1 MSNPTEVTIPDIGD
15 IQSVDVIEV
24 LVAPGDSVQK
34 ETPLVTLE
42 SDKATMDVPA
52 PCAGTVIEIRTAV
65 GDQVSEG
72 HVILLLEETDKTNG
86 RSGNTVVTTED
97 GEGIALTA
105 STGPTAA
112 EELPSETD
120 AAPPPVIGHSPP
132 ASLPPPVQRSGDALP
147 HASPAVRS
155 FARELGVDLRAIR
168 GSGSKGRILKS
179 DVQQFIK
186 NELTQSTQPIA
197 SDGREALP
205 LPQVD
210 FSKWGPIE
218 IQPLSRIQKRS
229 GPQLQQTWRNVP
241 HVTHHEEVDV
251 TDLENFRQSLKDEA
265 EEKGLRVTL
274 LPFLMKAVTA
284 ALAEFPRFNASL
296 GPSQDELILKRY
308 FHIGL
313 AVDTTNGLVVPVIKN
328 VDQKGIYQ
336 LASELTEISSRA
348 RDGKLRP
355 EDLQGG
361 CFSISSLGGIG
372 GRGFTPIVNAPE
384 VAILGASR
392 TQTLPQWNGKEFEP
406 RLMLPL
412 DLSYDHRVIDGA
424 AAARFLVLLKKQLE
438 DARLLLL

>member
-52 PCAGTVIEIRTAV
+52 PCAGTVIEIRIAV

-72 HVILLLEETDKTNG
+72 NVILLLEETDKTDG
-86 RSGNTVVTTED
+86 QSGNTVATTQGEED
-97 GEGIALTA
+97 ITSIA
-105 STGPTAA
+105 STRPAA
-112 EELPSETD
+112 TKELPSETGTV
-120 AAPPPVIGHSPP
+120 PPPLTRHVPP
-132 ASLPPPVQRSGDALP
+132 TSLPPPVQRSGDALP

-155 FARELGVDLRAIR
+155 FARELGVDLRMIR
-168 GSGSKGRILKS
+168 GSGSKDRILKS

-186 NELTQSTQPIA
+186 NELTQPTQPIA

-218 IQPLSRIQKRS
+218 TQPLTRIQKRS
-229 GPQLQQTWRNVP
+229 GPHLQQAWRNIP
-241 HVTHHEEVDV
+241 HVTNHEEVDV
-251 TDLENFRQSLKDEA
+251 TDLENFRKSLKDEA

-284 ALAEFPRFNASL
+284 ALTEFPRFNASL
-296 GPSQDELILKRY
+296 APSQDELILKKY
-308 FHIGL
+308 FHLGL
-313 AVDTTNGLVVPVIKN
+313 AVDTADGLVVPVIQN
-328 VDQKGIYQ
+328 VDRKGIYQ
-336 LASELTEISSRA
+336 LAEELAEVSSRA
-348 RDGKLRP
+348 RDGKLKP

-361 CFSISSLGGIG
+361 CFTISNIGGIG
-372 GRGFTPIVNAPE
+372 GHGFTPIVNAPE
-384 VAILGASR
+384 VAILGVSR
-392 TQTLPQWNGKEFEP
+392 TQTLPHWNGKEFEP

>member
-97 GEGIALTA
+97 EEGVALTA

-120 AAPPPVIGHSPP
+120 TVTPPVIGHSPP

-186 NELTQSTQPIA
+186 NELTQPTQPIA

-265 EEKGLRVTL
+265 KEKGLRVTL

>member
-15 IQSVDVIEV
+15 IHSVDVIEV
-24 LVAPGDSVQK
+24 LVAPGDSVQRDA
-34 ETPLVTLE
+34 PLVTLE

-52 PCAGTVIEIRTAV
+52 PCAGTVIEIRIAV

-72 HVILLLEETDKTNG
+72 NVILLLEEFDKTDG
-86 RSGNTVVTTED
+86 QSANTVVTTQGE
-97 GEGIALTA
+97 EGIALTV
-105 STGPTAA
+105 SNRPVEA
-112 EELPSETD
+112 EESPSETGTVT
-120 AAPPPVIGHSPP
+120 PPLIGHSPP
-132 ASLPPPVQRSGDALP
+132 SSLPPPVQRSGDALP

-186 NELTQSTQPIA
+186 NELTRPSQPIA

-205 LPQVD
+205 LPEVD

-229 GPQLQQTWRNVP
+229 GRHLQQTWQNVP

-251 TDLENFRQSLKDEA
+251 TDLENFRKALKDEA
-265 EEKGLRVTL
+265 AKKGLRVTL

-284 ALAEFPRFNASL
+284 TLAEFPRFNASL
-296 GPSQDELILKRY
+296 APSQDELILKRY
-308 FHIGL
+308 FHLGL
-313 AVDTTNGLVVPVIKN
+313 AVDTTNGLVVPVIQN

-336 LASELTEISSRA
+336 LAAELADVSARS
-348 RDGKLRP
+348 RDGKLKP

-384 VAILGASR
+384 VAILGVSR

-412 DLSYDHRVIDGA
+412 DLSYDHRVIDGV

>member
-52 PCAGTVIEIRTAV
+52 PCAGTVIEIRIAV

-72 HVILLLEETDKTNG
+72 NVILLLEETDKTDG
-86 RSGNTVVTTED
+86 QSGNTVVTTQGEED
-97 GEGIALTA
+97 ITSIA
-105 STGPTAA
+105 STRPAA
-112 EELPSETD
+112 TKELPSETGTV
-120 AAPPPVIGHSPP
+120 PPPPTRHVPP
-132 ASLPPPVQRSGDALP
+132 TSLPPPVQRSGDALP

-155 FARELGVDLRAIR
+155 FARELGVDLRMIR
-168 GSGSKGRILKS
+168 GSGSKGRILKF
-179 DVQQFIK
+179 DVQEFVK
-186 NELTQSTQPIA
+186 NELTRPTQPIA

-205 LPQVD
+205 LPEVD

-229 GPQLQQTWRNVP
+229 GPHLQQTWRNVP

-251 TDLENFRQSLKDEA
+251 TDLENFRKSLKDEA
-265 EEKGLRVTL
+265 AKKGLRVTL

-296 GPSQDELILKRY
+296 APSQDELILKRY
-308 FHIGL
+308 FHIGF
-313 AVDTTNGLVVPVIKN
+313 AVDTTNGLVVPVIQN

-336 LASELTEISSRA
+336 LAAELAEVSSRA
-348 RDGKLRP
+348 RDGKLKP

-438 DARLLLL
+438 DSRLLLL

>member
-86 RSGNTVVTTED
+86 RSGNTVVTAED
-97 GEGIALTA
+97 EEGIALTA
-105 STGPTAA
+105 STRPTAA

-120 AAPPPVIGHSPP
+120 TVTPPVIGHSPP
-132 ASLPPPVQRSGDALP
+132 ASLPPPVQRSGNALP

-186 NELTQSTQPIA
+186 NKLTQSTQPIA

-251 TDLENFRQSLKDEA
+251 TDLENFRKSLKDEA
-265 EEKGLRVTL
+265 AKKGLRVTL

-296 GPSQDELILKRY
+296 APSQDELILKRY
-308 FHIGL
+308 FHIGF
-313 AVDTTNGLVVPVIKN
+313 AVDTTNGLVVPVIQN

-336 LASELTEISSRA
+336 LAAELAEVSSRA
-348 RDGKLRP
+348 RDGKLKP

-438 DARLLLL
+438 DSRLLLL

>member
-97 GEGIALTA
+97 EKGIALTA
-105 STGPTAA
+105 STRPTAA

-120 AAPPPVIGHSPP
+120 TVTPPVIGHSPP

-186 NELTQSTQPIA
+186 NELTQPTQPIA

-218 IQPLSRIQKRS
+218 TQPLSRIQKRS

-296 GPSQDELILKRY
+296 APSQDELILKRY
-308 FHIGL
+308 FHIGF
-313 AVDTTNGLVVPVIKN
+313 AVDTTNGLVVPVIQN

-336 LASELTEISSRA
+336 LAAELAEVSSRA
-348 RDGKLRP
+348 RDGKLKP

-438 DARLLLL
+438 DSRLLLL

>member
-52 PCAGTVIEIRTAV
+52 PRAGTVIEIRIAV

-72 HVILLLEETDKTNG
+72 NVILLLEETDKTDG
-86 RSGNTVVTTED
+86 QSGNTVVTTHGEED
-97 GEGIALTA
+97 ITSIA
-105 STGPTAA
+105 STRPAA
-112 EELPSETD
+112 TKELPSETGTV
-120 AAPPPVIGHSPP
+120 PPPLTRHVPP
-132 ASLPPPVQRSGDALP
+132 TSLPPPVQRSGDALP

-155 FARELGVDLRAIR
+155 FARELGVDLRMIR
-168 GSGSKGRILKS
+168 GSGSKDRILKS

-186 NELTQSTQPIA
+186 NELTQPTQPIA

-218 IQPLSRIQKRS
+218 TQPLTRIQKRS
-229 GPQLQQTWRNVP
+229 GPHLQQAWRNVP
-241 HVTHHEEVDV
+241 HVTNHEEVDV
-251 TDLENFRQSLKDEA
+251 TDLENFRKSLKDEA

-284 ALAEFPRFNASL
+284 ALTEFPRFNASL
-296 GPSQDELILKRY
+296 APSQDELILKRY
-308 FHIGL
+308 FHIGF
-313 AVDTTNGLVVPVIKN
+313 AVDTTDGLVVPVIQN
-328 VDQKGIYQ
+328 VDRKGIYQ
-336 LASELTEISSRA
+336 LAEELAEVSSRA
-348 RDGKLRP
+348 RDGKLKP

-361 CFSISSLGGIG
+361 CFTISNIGGIG
-372 GRGFTPIVNAPE
+372 GHGFTPIVNAPE
-384 VAILGASR
+384 VAILGVSR
-392 TQTLPQWNGKEFEP
+392 TQTLPHWNGKEFEP

>member
-97 GEGIALTA
+97 EEGIALTA
-105 STGPTAA
+105 STRPTAA

-120 AAPPPVIGHSPP
+120 TVTPPVIGHSPP

-186 NELTQSTQPIA
+186 NELTQPTQPIA

-392 TQTLPQWNGKEFEP
+392 TQILPQWNGKEFEP

>member
-42 SDKATMDVPA
+42 SDKAAMDVPA
-52 PCAGTVIEIRTAV
+52 PCAGTVIEIRIAV

-72 HVILLLEETDKTNG
+72 NVILLLEETDKTDG
-86 RSGNTVVTTED
+86 QSGNTVATTQGEED
-97 GEGIALTA
+97 ITSIA
-105 STGPTAA
+105 STLHAA
-112 EELPSETD
+112 TKELPPETD
-120 AAPPPVIGHSPP
+120 TAPPPLTRHAPP

-155 FARELGVDLRAIR
+155 FARELGVDLRMIR
-168 GSGSKGRILKS
+168 GSGSKDRILKS

-186 NELTQSTQPIA
+186 NELTQPTQPIA

-218 IQPLSRIQKRS
+218 TQPLTRIQKRS
-229 GPQLQQTWRNVP
+229 GPHLQQAWRNVP
-241 HVTHHEEVDV
+241 HVTNHEEVDV
-251 TDLENFRQSLKDEA
+251 TDLENFRKSLKDEA

-284 ALAEFPRFNASL
+284 ALTEFPRFNASL
-296 GPSQDELILKRY
+296 APSQDELILKRY
-308 FHIGL
+308 FHIGF
-313 AVDTTNGLVVPVIKN
+313 AVDTTDGLVVPVIQN
-328 VDQKGIYQ
+328 VDRKGIYQ
-336 LASELTEISSRA
+336 LAEELAEVSSRA
-348 RDGKLRP
+348 RDGKLKP

-361 CFSISSLGGIG
+361 CFTISNIGGIG
-372 GRGFTPIVNAPE
+372 GHGFTPIVNAPE
-384 VAILGASR
+384 VAILGVSR
-392 TQTLPQWNGKEFEP
+392 TQTLPHWNGKEFEP

>member
-42 SDKATMDVPA
+42 SDKAAMDVPA
-52 PCAGTVIEIRTAV
+52 PCAGTVIEIRIAV

-72 HVILLLEETDKTNG
+72 SVILLLEETDKTDG
-86 RSGNTVVTTED
+86 QSGNTVVTTHGEED
-97 GEGIALTA
+97 ITSIA
-105 STGPTAA
+105 STRPAA
-112 EELPSETD
+112 TKELPSETGTV
-120 AAPPPVIGHSPP
+120 PPPLTRHVPP
-132 ASLPPPVQRSGDALP
+132 TSLPPPVQRSGDALP

-155 FARELGVDLRAIR
+155 FARELGVDLRMIR

-186 NELTQSTQPIA
+186 NELTRPTQPIA

-205 LPQVD
+205 LPEVD

-229 GPQLQQTWRNVP
+229 GPHLQQTWRNVP

-251 TDLENFRQSLKDEA
+251 TDLENFRKSLKDEA
-265 EEKGLRVTL
+265 ANKGLRVTL
-274 LPFLMKAVTA
+274 LPFLMKTVTA
-284 ALAEFPRFNASL
+284 TLAEFPRFNASL
-296 GPSQDELILKRY
+296 APSQDELILKRY
-308 FHIGL
+308 FHIGF
-313 AVDTTNGLVVPVIKN
+313 AVDTTNGLVVPVIQN

-336 LASELTEISSRA
+336 LAAELAEVSSRA
-348 RDGKLRP
+348 RDGKLKP

-438 DARLLLL
+438 DSRLLLL

>member
-86 RSGNTVVTTED
+86 RSGSTVMTTED
-97 GEGIALTA
+97 EEGIELTA
-105 STGPTAA
+105 STRPTAA

-120 AAPPPVIGHSPP
+120 TVTPPVIGHSPP

-186 NELTQSTQPIA
+186 NELTQPTQPIA

-218 IQPLSRIQKRS
+218 TQPLTRIQKRS
-229 GPQLQQTWRNVP
+229 GPHLQQAWRNVP
-241 HVTHHEEVDV
+241 HVTNHEEVDV
-251 TDLENFRQSLKDEA
+251 TDLENFRKSLKDEA

-284 ALAEFPRFNASL
+284 ALTEFPRFNASL
-296 GPSQDELILKRY
+296 APSQDELILKKY
-308 FHIGL
+308 FHLGL
-313 AVDTTNGLVVPVIKN
+313 AVDTADGLVVPVIQN
-328 VDQKGIYQ
+328 VDRKGIYQ
-336 LASELTEISSRA
+336 LAEELAEVSSRA
-348 RDGKLRP
+348 RDGKLKP

-361 CFSISSLGGIG
+361 CFTISNIGGIG
-372 GRGFTPIVNAPE
+372 GHGFTPIVNAPE
-384 VAILGASR
+384 VAILGVSR
-392 TQTLPQWNGKEFEP
+392 TQTLPHWNGKEFEP
-406 RLMLPL
+406 RLKLPL

>member
-1 MSNPTEVTIPDIGD
+1 M
-15 IQSVDVIEV
+15 
-24 LVAPGDSVQK
+24 
-34 ETPLVTLE
+34 
-42 SDKATMDVPA
+42 
-52 PCAGTVIEIRTAV
+52 
-65 GDQVSEG
+65 
-72 HVILLLEETDKTNG
+72 
-86 RSGNTVVTTED
+86 VTTED
-97 GEGIALTA
+97 EEGIALTA

-120 AAPPPVIGHSPP
+120 TAPPPVIGHSPP

-218 IQPLSRIQKRS
+218 TQPLSRIQKRS

-392 TQTLPQWNGKEFEP
+392 TQILPQWNGKEFEP

>member
-97 GEGIALTA
+97 KEGIALTA
-105 STGPTAA
+105 PTGPTAA

-120 AAPPPVIGHSPP
+120 TAPPPVIGHSPP

-348 RDGKLRP
+348 RNGKLRP

>member
-97 GEGIALTA
+97 EEGIALTA
-105 STGPTAA
+105 STRPTAA

-120 AAPPPVIGHSPP
+120 TVTPPVIGHSPP

-186 NELTQSTQPIA
+186 NELAQPAQPIA
-197 SDGREALP
+197 SDDREALP

-251 TDLENFRQSLKDEA
+251 TDLENFRQSLKDET

-392 TQTLPQWNGKEFEP
+392 TQTLPQWDGEEFEP

>member
-65 GDQVSEG
+65 GDQISEG

-86 RSGNTVVTTED
+86 RSGNTVVTAED
-97 GEGIALTA
+97 KEGIALTA

-112 EELPSETD
+112 AELPSETD

-197 SDGREALP
+197 SDSREALP

-218 IQPLSRIQKRS
+218 PSPCLEF
-229 GPQLQQTWRNVP
+229 RNDP
-241 HVTHHEEVDV
+241 DPNCNKLGVTC
-251 TDLENFRQSLKDEA
+251 
-265 EEKGLRVTL
+265 
-274 LPFLMKAVTA
+274 LM
-284 ALAEFPRFNASL
+284 
-296 GPSQDELILKRY
+296 
-308 FHIGL
+308 
-313 AVDTTNGLVVPVIKN
+313 
-328 VDQKGIYQ
+328 
-336 LASELTEISSRA
+336 
-348 RDGKLRP
+348 
-355 EDLQGG
+355 
-361 CFSISSLGGIG
+361 
-372 GRGFTPIVNAPE
+372 
-384 VAILGASR
+384 
-392 TQTLPQWNGKEFEP
+392 
-406 RLMLPL
+406 
-412 DLSYDHRVIDGA
+412 
-424 AAARFLVLLKKQLE
+424 
-438 DARLLLL
+438 

>member
-1 MSNPTEVTIPDIGD
+1 MSNPTEITIPDIGD

-34 ETPLVTLE
+34 ETPLVTVE

-97 GEGIALTA
+97 EEGIALTA

-120 AAPPPVIGHSPP
+120 TVTPPVIGHSPP
-132 ASLPPPVQRSGDALP
+132 ASLPPPVQRSGNALP

-168 GSGSKGRILKS
+168 GSGSKDRILKS

-384 VAILGASR
+384 VAILGVSK

-424 AAARFLVLLKKQLE
+424 AAARFLVLLKKQ
-438 DARLLLL
+438 

>member
-1 MSNPTEVTIPDIGD
+1 

-42 SDKATMDVPA
+42 SDKAAMDVPA
-52 PCAGTVIEIRTAV
+52 PCAGTVIEIRIAV

-72 HVILLLEETDKTNG
+72 SVILLLEETDKTDG
-86 RSGNTVVTTED
+86 QSGNTVVTTHGEED
-97 GEGIALTA
+97 ITSIA
-105 STGPTAA
+105 STRPAA
-112 EELPSETD
+112 TKELPSETGTV
-120 AAPPPVIGHSPP
+120 PPPLTRHVPP
-132 ASLPPPVQRSGDALP
+132 TSLPPPVQRSGDALP

-155 FARELGVDLRAIR
+155 FARELGVDLRMIR

-186 NELTQSTQPIA
+186 NELTRPTQPIA
-197 SDGREALP
+197 SDGREAPP
-205 LPQVD
+205 LPEVD

-229 GPQLQQTWRNVP
+229 GPHLQQTWRNVP

-251 TDLENFRQSLKDEA
+251 TDLENFRKSLKDEA
-265 EEKGLRVTL
+265 ANKGLRVTL
-274 LPFLMKAVTA
+274 LPFLMKTVTA
-284 ALAEFPRFNASL
+284 TLAEFPRFNASL
-296 GPSQDELILKRY
+296 APSQDELILKRY
-308 FHIGL
+308 FHIGF
-313 AVDTTNGLVVPVIKN
+313 AVDTTDGLVVPVIQN
-328 VDQKGIYQ
+328 VDRKGIYQ
-336 LASELTEISSRA
+336 LAEELAEVSSRA
-348 RDGKLRP
+348 RDGKLKP

-361 CFSISSLGGIG
+361 CFTISNIGGIG
-372 GRGFTPIVNAPE
+372 GHGFTPIVNAPE
-384 VAILGASR
+384 VAILGVSR
-392 TQTLPQWNGKEFEP
+392 TQTLPHWNGKEFEP

>member
-1 MSNPTEVTIPDIGD
+1 
-15 IQSVDVIEV
+15 
-24 LVAPGDSVQK
+24 
-34 ETPLVTLE
+34 
-42 SDKATMDVPA
+42 MDLPA
-52 PCAGTVIEIRTAV
+52 PCAGTVIEIRIAV

-72 HVILLLEETDKTNG
+72 NVILLLEETDKTDG
-86 RSGNTVVTTED
+86 QSGNTVVTTQGEED
-97 GEGIALTA
+97 ITSIA
-105 STGPTAA
+105 STRPAA
-112 EELPSETD
+112 TKELPSETGTV
-120 AAPPPVIGHSPP
+120 PPPLTRHVPP

-155 FARELGVDLRAIR
+155 FARELGVDLLVIR
-168 GSGSKGRILKS
+168 GSGSKDRILKS

-186 NELTQSTQPIA
+186 NELTRPTQPIA
-197 SDGREALP
+197 SDGRETLP
-205 LPQVD
+205 LPEVD

-229 GPQLQQTWRNVP
+229 GPHLQQTWRNVP

-251 TDLENFRQSLKDEA
+251 TDLENFRKSLKDEA
-265 EEKGLRVTL
+265 AKKGLRVTL

-296 GPSQDELILKRY
+296 APSQDELILKRY
-308 FHIGL
+308 FHIGF
-313 AVDTTNGLVVPVIKN
+313 AVDTTNGLVVPVIQN

-438 DARLLLL
+438 DTRLLLL

>member
-52 PCAGTVIEIRTAV
+52 PCAGTVIEIRIAV

-72 HVILLLEETDKTNG
+72 NVILLLEETDKTDG
-86 RSGNTVVTTED
+86 QSGNTVVTTHGEED
-97 GEGIALTA
+97 ITSIA
-105 STGPTAA
+105 STRPAA
-112 EELPSETD
+112 TKELPSKTGTV
-120 AAPPPVIGHSPP
+120 PPPLTRHVPP
-132 ASLPPPVQRSGDALP
+132 TSLPPPVQRSGDALP

-155 FARELGVDLRAIR
+155 FARELGVDLRMIH

-186 NELTQSTQPIA
+186 NELTRPTQPIA

-205 LPQVD
+205 LPEVD

-229 GPQLQQTWRNVP
+229 GPHLQQTWRNVP

-296 GPSQDELILKRY
+296 SPSQDELILKRY

-313 AVDTTNGLVVPVIKN
+313 AVDTTDGLVVPVIKN

>member
-52 PCAGTVIEIRTAV
+52 PCAGTVIEIRIAV

-72 HVILLLEETDKTNG
+72 NVILLLEETDKTDG
-86 RSGNTVVTTED
+86 QSGNTVVTTHGEED
-97 GEGIALTA
+97 ITSIA
-105 STGPTAA
+105 STRPAA
-112 EELPSETD
+112 TKELPSETGTV
-120 AAPPPVIGHSPP
+120 PPPLTRHVPP

-155 FARELGVDLRAIR
+155 FARELGVDLRMIR

-186 NELTQSTQPIA
+186 NELTRPTQPIA
-197 SDGREALP
+197 SDGREVLP
-205 LPQVD
+205 LPEVD

-229 GPQLQQTWRNVP
+229 GPHLQQTWRNVP

-251 TDLENFRQSLKDEA
+251 TDLENFRKSLKDEA
-265 EEKGLRVTL
+265 TKKGLRVTL
-274 LPFLMKAVTA
+274 LPFLMKAVA
-284 ALAEFPRFNASL
+284 ATLAEFPRFNASL
-296 GPSQDELILKRY
+296 APSQDELILKRY
-308 FHIGL
+308 FHIGF
-313 AVDTTNGLVVPVIKN
+313 AVDTTNGLVVPVIQN

-336 LASELTEISSRA
+336 LAGELAEVSSRA

-412 DLSYDHRVIDGA
+412 DLSYDHRAIDGA

>member
-52 PCAGTVIEIRTAV
+52 PCAGTVIEIRIAV

-72 HVILLLEETDKTNG
+72 SVILLLEETDKTDG
-86 RSGNTVVTTED
+86 QSGNTVVTTHGEED
-97 GEGIALTA
+97 ITSIA
-105 STGPTAA
+105 STRPAA
-112 EELPSETD
+112 TKELPSETGTV
-120 AAPPPVIGHSPP
+120 PPPLTRHVPP

-155 FARELGVDLRAIR
+155 FARELGVDLRMIR
-168 GSGSKGRILKS
+168 GSGSKDRILKS

-186 NELTQSTQPIA
+186 NELSRPTQPIA

-205 LPQVD
+205 LPEVD

-229 GPQLQQTWRNVP
+229 GPHLQQTWRNVP

-251 TDLENFRQSLKDEA
+251 TDLENFRKSLKDEA
-265 EEKGLRVTL
+265 AKKGLRVTL

-296 GPSQDELILKRY
+296 APSQDELILKRY
-308 FHIGL
+308 FHIGF
-313 AVDTTNGLVVPVIKN
+313 AVDTTNGLVVPVIQN
-328 VDQKGIYQ
+328 VDRKGIYQ
-336 LASELTEISSRA
+336 LAEELDEVSSRA
-348 RDGKLRP
+348 RDGKLKP

-361 CFSISSLGGIG
+361 CFTISNIGGIG
-372 GRGFTPIVNAPE
+372 GHGFTPIVNAPE
-384 VAILGASR
+384 VAILGVSR
-392 TQTLPQWNGKEFEP
+392 TQTLPHWNGKEFEP

>member
-52 PCAGTVIEIRTAV
+52 PSAGTVIEIRIAV

-72 HVILLLEETDKTNG
+72 NVILLLEETDKTDG
-86 RSGNTVVTTED
+86 QIGNTVVATQGEED
-97 GEGIALTA
+97 ITSIA
-105 STGPTAA
+105 STRPATTK
-112 EELPSETD
+112 ELPSETGTVPLPLTRH
-120 AAPPPVIGHSPP
+120 APP

-155 FARELGVDLRAIR
+155 FARELGVDLRMIR
-168 GSGSKGRILKS
+168 GAGSKGRILKS

-186 NELTQSTQPIA
+186 NELTQPTQPIA

-218 IQPLSRIQKRS
+218 TQPLTRIQKRS
-229 GPQLQQTWRNVP
+229 GPHLQQAWRNVP
-241 HVTHHEEVDV
+241 HVTNHEEVDV
-251 TDLENFRQSLKDEA
+251 TDLENFRKSLKDEA

-284 ALAEFPRFNASL
+284 ALTEFPRFNASL
-296 GPSQDELILKRY
+296 APSQDELILKKY
-308 FHIGL
+308 FHLGL
-313 AVDTTNGLVVPVIKN
+313 AVDTADGLVVPVIQN
-328 VDQKGIYQ
+328 VDRKGIYQ
-336 LASELTEISSRA
+336 LAEELAEVSARA
-348 RDGKLRP
+348 RNGRLKP

-361 CFSISSLGGIG
+361 CFSISNLGGIG
-372 GRGFTPIVNAPE
+372 GRGFTPIVNTPE

-412 DLSYDHRVIDGA
+412 DLSYDHRVIDGVT
-424 AAARFLVLLKKQLE
+424 AARFLALLKKQLE
-438 DARLLLL
+438 DSRLLLL

>member
-97 GEGIALTA
+97 EEGIALTA
-105 STGPTAA
+105 STEPTAA

-218 IQPLSRIQKRS
+218 TQPLSRIQKRS

>member
-24 LVAPGDSVQK
+24 LVAPGDSVQRDD
-34 ETPLVTLE
+34 PLVTLE

-52 PCAGTVIEIRTAV
+52 PCAGTVIEIRIAV

-72 HVILLLEETDKTNG
+72 NVILLLEETDKTNG
-86 RSGNTVVTTED
+86 RSGNTVATTED
-97 GEGIALTA
+97 EEGVALTA

-120 AAPPPVIGHSPP
+120 TVTPPVIGHSPP

-186 NELTQSTQPIA
+186 NELTQPTQRIA
-197 SDGREALP
+197 SDGSEVLP

-218 IQPLSRIQKRS
+218 TQPLSRIQKRS

-392 TQTLPQWNGKEFEP
+392 TQILPQWNGKEFEP

-438 DARLLLL
+438 DSRLLLL

>member
-52 PCAGTVIEIRTAV
+52 PRAGTVIEIRIAV

-72 HVILLLEETDKTNG
+72 SVILLLEETDKTDG
-86 RSGNTVVTTED
+86 QSGNTVVTTHGEED
-97 GEGIALTA
+97 ITSIA
-105 STGPTAA
+105 STRPAA
-112 EELPSETD
+112 TKELPSETGTV
-120 AAPPPVIGHSPP
+120 PPPLTRHVPP

-155 FARELGVDLRAIR
+155 FARELGVDLRMIR

-179 DVQQFIK
+179 DLQQFIK
-186 NELTQSTQPIA
+186 NELTRPTQPIA
-197 SDGREALP
+197 SDGREAPP
-205 LPQVD
+205 LPEVD

-229 GPQLQQTWRNVP
+229 GPHLQQTWRNVP

-251 TDLENFRQSLKDEA
+251 TDLENFRKSLKDEA
-265 EEKGLRVTL
+265 AKKGLRVTL

-296 GPSQDELILKRY
+296 APSQDELILKRY
-308 FHIGL
+308 FHIGF
-313 AVDTTNGLVVPVIKN
+313 AVDTTNGLVVPVIQN

-336 LASELTEISSRA
+336 LAAELAEVSSRA
-348 RDGKLRP
+348 RDGKLKP

-438 DARLLLL
+438 DSRLLLL

>member
-1 MSNPTEVTIPDIGD
+1 MSNPTEITIPDIGD

-52 PCAGTVIEIRTAV
+52 PRAGTVIEIRIAV

-72 HVILLLEETDKTNG
+72 SVILLLEETDKTDG
-86 RSGNTVVTTED
+86 QSGNTVVTTHGEED
-97 GEGIALTA
+97 ITSIA
-105 STGPTAA
+105 STRPAA
-112 EELPSETD
+112 TKELPSETGTV
-120 AAPPPVIGHSPP
+120 PPPLTRHAPP
-132 ASLPPPVQRSGDALP
+132 ASLPPPVQRSGDELP

-155 FARELGVDLRAIR
+155 FARELGADLRMIH

-186 NELTQSTQPIA
+186 NELTQPTQPIA

-205 LPQVD
+205 LPEVD

-218 IQPLSRIQKRS
+218 TQPLTRIQKRS
-229 GPQLQQTWRNVP
+229 GPHLQQAWRNVP
-241 HVTHHEEVDV
+241 HVTNHEEVDV
-251 TDLENFRQSLKDEA
+251 TDLENFRKSLKDEA

-284 ALAEFPRFNASL
+284 ALTEFPRFNASL
-296 GPSQDELILKRY
+296 APSQDELILKKY
-308 FHIGL
+308 FHLGL
-313 AVDTTNGLVVPVIKN
+313 AVDTADGLVVPVIQN
-328 VDQKGIYQ
+328 VDRKGIYQ
-336 LASELTEISSRA
+336 LAEELAEVSSRA
-348 RDGKLRP
+348 RDGKLKP

-361 CFSISSLGGIG
+361 CFTISNIGGIG
-372 GRGFTPIVNAPE
+372 GHGFTPIVNAPE
-384 VAILGASR
+384 VAILGVSR
-392 TQTLPQWNGKEFEP
+392 TQTLPHWNGKEFEP

>member
-42 SDKATMDVPA
+42 SDKAAMDVPA
-52 PCAGTVIEIRTAV
+52 PCAGTVIEIRIAV

-72 HVILLLEETDKTNG
+72 NVILLLEETDKTDG
-86 RSGNTVVTTED
+86 QSSNTVVTTQGEED
-97 GEGIALTA
+97 ITSIA
-105 STGPTAA
+105 STRPAA
-112 EELPSETD
+112 TKELPSETGTV
-120 AAPPPVIGHSPP
+120 PPPLTRHVPP

-155 FARELGVDLRAIR
+155 FARELGADLQMIR
-168 GSGSKGRILKS
+168 GSGNKGRILKS

-186 NELTQSTQPIA
+186 NELTRPTQPIA

-205 LPQVD
+205 LPEVD

-229 GPQLQQTWRNVP
+229 GPHLQQTWRNVP

-251 TDLENFRQSLKDEA
+251 TDLENFRKSLKDETA
-265 EEKGLRVTL
+265 KKGLRVTL

-296 GPSQDELILKRY
+296 APSQDELILKRY
-308 FHIGL
+308 FHIGF
-313 AVDTTNGLVVPVIKN
+313 AVDTTNGLVVPVIQN
-328 VDQKGIYQ
+328 VDRKGIYQ
-336 LASELTEISSRA
+336 LAEELAEISSRA
-348 RDGKLRP
+348 RDGKLKP

-361 CFSISSLGGIG
+361 CFTISNIGGIG
-372 GRGFTPIVNAPE
+372 GHGFTPIVNAPE
-384 VAILGASR
+384 VAILGVSR
-392 TQTLPQWNGKEFEP
+392 TQTLPHWNGKEFEP

>member
-1 MSNPTEVTIPDIGD
+1 MNNPTEVTIPDIGD

-24 LVAPGDSVQK
+24 LVAPGDTVQR
-34 ETPLVTLE
+34 EDPLVTLE

-52 PCAGTVIEIRTAV
+52 PCAGTVVEIRTAV

-72 HVILLLEETDKTNG
+72 NVILLLEETDKTDEQNG
-86 RSGNTVVTTED
+86 DTMLTTED
-97 GEGIALTA
+97 EEIVTLTTSA
-105 STGPTAA
+105 SPTAT
-112 EELPSETD
+112 EELPSEASTV
-120 AAPPPVIGHSPP
+120 PPPLIRHTPP

-186 NELTQSTQPIA
+186 NELTQPTQPIT
-197 SDGREALP
+197 SDDHKALP
-205 LPQVD
+205 IPQVD

-229 GPQLQQTWRNVP
+229 GPRLQQTWRNVP

-251 TDLENFRQSLKDEA
+251 TDLENFRQSLKDES
-265 EEKGLRVTL
+265 EKKDLRVTL

-284 ALAEFPRFNASL
+284 ALSEFPRFNASL
-296 GPSQDELILKRY
+296 GPSHDELILKGY

-313 AVDTTNGLVVPVIKN
+313 AVDTTDGLVVPVIKN

-361 CFSISSLGGIG
+361 CFSISNLGGIG

-384 VAILGASR
+384 VAILGVSR
-392 TQTLPQWNGKEFEP
+392 TKTLPHWNGKEFEP

-412 DLSYDHRVIDGA
+412 DLSYDHRVIDGV
-424 AAARFLVLLKKQLE
+424 AAARFLALLKKQLE

>member
-52 PCAGTVIEIRTAV
+52 PCAGTVIEIRIAV

-72 HVILLLEETDKTNG
+72 NVILLLEETDKTDG
-86 RSGNTVVTTED
+86 QSGNTVVTTHGEED
-97 GEGIALTA
+97 ITSIA
-105 STGPTAA
+105 STRPAA
-112 EELPSETD
+112 TKELPSETGTV
-120 AAPPPVIGHSPP
+120 PPPLTRHVPP

-155 FARELGVDLRAIR
+155 FARELGVDLRMIR
-168 GSGSKGRILKS
+168 GSGNKGRILKT

-186 NELTQSTQPIA
+186 NELTRPTQPIA

-205 LPQVD
+205 LPEVD

-229 GPQLQQTWRNVP
+229 GPHLQQTWRNVP

-251 TDLENFRQSLKDEA
+251 TDLENFRKSLKDEA
-265 EEKGLRVTL
+265 AKKGLRVTL

-284 ALAEFPRFNASL
+284 SLAEFPRFNASL
-296 GPSQDELILKRY
+296 APSQDELILKRY
-308 FHIGL
+308 FHIGF
-313 AVDTTNGLVVPVIKN
+313 AVDTTDGLVVPVIQN
-328 VDQKGIYQ
+328 VDRKGIYQ
-336 LASELTEISSRA
+336 LAEELDEVSSRA
-348 RDGKLRP
+348 RDGKLKP

-361 CFSISSLGGIG
+361 CFTISSLGGIG

-438 DARLLLL
+438 DSRLLLL

>member
-52 PCAGTVIEIRTAV
+52 PCAGTVIEIRIAV

-72 HVILLLEETDKTNG
+72 NVILLLEETDKTDG
-86 RSGNTVVTTED
+86 QSGDTVVTTQGEED
-97 GEGIALTA
+97 ITSIA
-105 STGPTAA
+105 STRPAA
-112 EELPSETD
+112 TKELPSETGTV
-120 AAPPPVIGHSPP
+120 PPPLTRHAPP

-155 FARELGVDLRAIR
+155 FARELGVDLRMIR

-186 NELTQSTQPIA
+186 NELTRPTQPIA

-205 LPQVD
+205 LPEVD

-229 GPQLQQTWRNVP
+229 GPHLQQTWRNVP

-251 TDLENFRQSLKDEA
+251 TDLENFRKSLKDETA
-265 EEKGLRVTL
+265 NKGLRVTL

-296 GPSQDELILKRY
+296 APSQDELILKRY
-308 FHIGL
+308 FHIGF
-313 AVDTTNGLVVPVIKN
+313 AVDTTNGLVVPVIQN

-336 LASELTEISSRA
+336 LATELAEISSNA
-348 RDGKLRP
+348 RDGKLKP

-384 VAILGASR
+384 VAILGVSR
-392 TQTLPQWNGKEFEP
+392 TQTQPQWSGK
-406 RLMLPL
+406 
-412 DLSYDHRVIDGA
+412 
-424 AAARFLVLLKKQLE
+424 
-438 DARLLLL
+438 